1 MIERNNYLDKLIKSK
16 ENGFPK
22 VITGIR
28 RCGKSY
34 LLEEIYKQY
43 LLNNGV
49 NEENIIII
57 DLDDEENYNYYD
69 PINLSDHVIELCDD
83 NKMNYVFIDEIQNV
97 VPIIN
102 PVFTNGKHVIAKPE
116 DENAIT
122 FAKIVLSLS
131 KKKNID
137 LYVTGSNSKM
147 LSTDVQT
154 EFRDKAT
161 NINVNPLSFEEYMKY
176 TNLEEYRAI
185 NEYLTYGGMP
195 LAVLKEREEDKKD
208 YLTNLFETTYFKD
221 IIERYKFRKAEA
233 LDELCTLLSTCV
245 GTLINSAKLSNTYI
259 SKTKNKIDSETVTS
273 YVNAFKDAHIIRE
286 ANRYDVKG
294 KEIITSLKKYYF
306 IDTGLR
312 NARLNFAFLDEG
324 QMLENVVYNEL
335 IYNGYSVSVGT
346 YDKVEKNKNNESIRR
361 TYEIDFLATKGTR
374 MYYIQ
379 VASDISNEET
389 RNRELKPYISLNDQ
403 IQKIIVINRPINETR
418 DINGFTVIGIVD
430 FLLRFIK

>member
-1 MIERNNYLDKLIKSK
+1 MIERNVYLNKLIESR

-34 LLEEIYKQY
+34 LLEEIYKKY
-43 LLNNGV
+43 LIDSGV
-49 NEENIIII
+49 NEKNIIII
-57 DLDDEENYNYYD
+57 DLEEEENYEYYD
-69 PINLSDHVIELCDD
+69 PINLSNHVLDLCDKD
-83 NKMNYVFIDEIQNV
+83 KMNYVFIDEIQNV
-97 VPIIN
+97 VSIIN
-102 PVFTNGKHVIAKPE
+102 PVFTDGKHIKAKPK

-154 EFRDKAT
+154 EFRDRAT

-245 GTLINSAKLSNTYI
+245 GTLINSEKLSNTYK

-273 YVNAFKDAHIIRE
+273 YVNAFKDANIIRE

-379 VASDISNEET
+379 VASDINNEET

-418 DINGFTVIGIVD
+418 DMNGFIVIGIVD

>member
-116 DENAIT
+116 DENVIT

-137 LYVTGSNSKM
+137 IYVTGSNSKM

-161 NINVNPLSFEEYMKY
+161 NINVNPLSFDEYMNY

-195 LAVLKEREEDKKD
+195 LAVLKDKEEEKKE
-208 YLTNLFETTYFKD
+208 YLIKLFETTYFKD
-221 IIERYKFRKAEA
+221 IIERYKFRKIEA

-245 GTLINSAKLSNTYI
+245 GTLINSEKLSNTYK

-273 YVNAFKDAHIIRE
+273 YINAFKDSHIIRE
-286 ANRYDVKG
+286 AMRYDVKG

-312 NARLNFAFLDEG
+312 NARLNFSFLDEG

-335 IYNGYSVSVGT
+335 VYNGYSVNVGT

-361 TYEIDFLATKGTR
+361 TYEIDFLATKGNR

-379 VASDISNEET
+379 VASDISSEET
-389 RNRELKPYISLNDQ
+389 RNREIKPYISLNDQ
-403 IQKIIVINRPINETR
+403 IQKIIVINKPINETR
-418 DINGFTVIGIVD
+418 DLNGFTIIGITD